1 MRFGSLEAGG
11 TKMVM
16 GILNE
21 NMQILRS
28 TTCLTRTPEETMPDI
43 LDFFEGEHLDAV
55 GIATFGPVNLNEN
68 SSEYGNI
75 TSTPKL
81 AWRNFPLYRTMVD
94 TLKVPCLVDTDVNAA
109 ALAEAT
115 YGAAR
120 NLNNCLYITVGT
132 GIGGGLLCE
141 GKLVHGMLHPE
152 WGHIPLSRHE
162 DDPLTRGICPY
173 HTLCLEGLAS
183 GPSIQNRWGVPANEL
198 LEDHRAWDLEAFYLA
213 QLCVTALMT
222 VSTERIILGGGV
234 MNQSVLFPKIR
245 EKLSEMLGGYLQH
258 PRIENLEELVCPP
271 ALTPNS
277 GLIGGALLAKKAY
290 EST

>member
-115 YGAAR
+115 YGAR
-120 NLNNCLYITVGT
+120 NLITAYITVGT
-132 GIGGGLLCE
+132 GIGNGLLCE
-141 GKLVHGMLHPE
+141 IACTRYTPPRVGTYTP
-152 WGHIPLSRHE
+152 IRHR
-162 DDPLTRGICPY
+162 DDPSTGAAPY

-183 GPSIQNRWGVPANEL
+183 G
-198 LEDHRAWDLEAFYLA
+198 LA
-213 QLCVTALMT
+213 YRTA
-222 VSTERIILGGGV
+222 
-234 MNQSVLFPKIR
+234 
-245 EKLSEMLGGYLQH
+245 
-258 PRIENLEELVCPP
+258 
-271 ALTPNS
+271 
-277 GLIGGALLAKKAY
+277 
-290 EST
+290 ESTAMNCRRP